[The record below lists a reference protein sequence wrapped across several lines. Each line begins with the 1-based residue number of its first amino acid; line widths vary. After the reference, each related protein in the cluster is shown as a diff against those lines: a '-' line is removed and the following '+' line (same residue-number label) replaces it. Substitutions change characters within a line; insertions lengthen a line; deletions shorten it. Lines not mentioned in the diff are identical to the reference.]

1 MSLLSGISSGS
12 SNGGASTSKTGGGT
26 TLSFG
31 TSAKSTSTVGTPA
44 KSGGTTV
51 SAGSVATSAKT
62 SVSSGSTGKIA
73 TTLSGI
79 AGTSAKS
86 TSTVG
91 TPAKSGGTTVSAGVG
106 NSSKISTVSKTPS
119 ATGNLSKTPSGGS
132 NSVVSNSNNGWSFTN
147 TTGDPTMVESWDSQ
161 SKKTI
166 TNNNNNNN
174 STTINTSKTGTFTG
188 IMTKPV
194 VENATVGS
202 KQNQQSIKING
213 SSMNSNNGW
222 SVTNTAGDPT
232 MAESWDTK
240 KNANPSNDY
249 NGWSVT
255 NTAGDPTMVESWDT
269 QKLKSTPT
277 KTLNQATVD
286 NMKKISDVAIAD
298 LGSNKSDAEIR
309 ATIEKMVDGNIIT
322 KGGQS
327 KAATVNEA
335 IAYYKFVQGD
345 ESQVGDVSQ
354 FGPAAENIKTLTIEA
369 AKDRGKNLTDA
380 EINSKI
386 TKMLNDGTL
395 KNDRTDATLN
405 EAIAYYKYAKDGTP
419 FPTSTTPNN
428 PTNPTNPNPGGSGD
442 GNDGGGVTLPSW
454 LNQQNNNQQQSTVKI
469 DEEAVNNL
477 INRIRKAA
485 EDLDSYWSY
494 IKNNCMEKVKNSWAA
509 NETQSYVDTVL
520 AEDGNVTRIKD
531 SLLLLA
537 KNYEQ
542 VRDQGIAT
550 QQQNAQYINNI
561 AGTI

>member
-26 TLSFG
+26 TLSF
-31 TSAKSTSTVGTPA
+31 
-44 KSGGTTV
+44 
-51 SAGSVATSAKT
+51 
-62 SVSSGSTGKIA
+62 
-73 TTLSGI
+73 
-79 AGTSAKS
+79 GTSAKS

-428 PTNPTNPNPGGSGD
+428 PTNPNPSGPGNG